1 MELLL
6 ALLNKIF
13 VFAFIFSILLVVYE
27 IGRFVRGLNT
37 GEYSMPTKR
46 LIWVAIALS
55 FIITM
60 LITGFII

>member
-6 ALLNKIF
+6 VLLNKIF
-13 VFAFIFSILLVVYE
+13 VFAFIFSILLVIYE